1 MTEELVHLNWSKFED
16 SALNTFRNLWTSG
29 DFTDVTLACVDGQ
42 HISAHKVILSS
53 CSPSFKKL
61 LLKNTHQHPL
71 IYLRGIDFKYLES
84 LVKFIYSGEVDI
96 KNDSLADFLD
106 TADELQIAG
115 LTKAV
120 ETNHQDTN
128 EEKALTKEDYSSIS
142 NKTFGIKMESNENT
156 LQPRNIID
164 LKVKDSNTKFH
175 CDYCS
180 FMSPFVE
187 TLSKHIK
194 DQHRVIYSDML
205 KFVNNTSPSETDN
218 LADISETKV
227 VSDQRDLSISQPEPL
242 SKGHFCDRCDIMETS
257 GRALM
262 KHRQEEHPGMDYYCK
277 VCGKEFTR
285 HHKLKVHRLAIHE
298 EVKFPCESCRSSFT
312 NKSNLV
318 VHKKKYSH
326 N

>member
-1 MTEELVHLNWSKFED
+1 MTHELVHLNWSKFED

-29 DFTDVTLACVDGQ
+29 DFTDVTLACADGQ
-42 HISAHKVILSS
+42 QISAHKVILSS
-53 CSPSFKKL
+53 CSPAFKNL
-61 LLKNTHQHPL
+61 LLRNTHQHPL
-71 IYLRGIDFKYLES
+71 IYLKGIDFKYLES

-96 KNDSLADFLD
+96 ENDSLADFLD

-120 ETNHQDTN
+120 ESDDTEAN
-128 EEKALTKEDYSSIS
+128 EEKALKKKDFSSIC
-142 NKTFGIKMESNENT
+142 NKTLGLKMESHENIIT
-156 LQPRNIID
+156 PRNIID
-164 LKVKDSNTKFH
+164 LQVNNSNNRFR

-180 FMSPFVE
+180 FMSPFKE
-187 TLSKHIK
+187 TLSKHNK
-194 DQHRVIYSDML
+194 DHYRKMYSEML
-205 KFVNNTSPSETDN
+205 KVNENISISETDN
-218 LADISETKV
+218 IAEITETRVIAD
-227 VSDQRDLSISQPEPL
+227 RSISQAEPL

-285 HHKLKVHRLAIHE
+285 HNKLKVHRLAIHD
-298 EVKFPCESCRSSFT
+298 EVKFPCESCYSSFT
-312 NKSNLV
+312 TKSNLV